1 MEPNKDEESSEQNL
15 RISRGLDQVSHL
27 FLSHVAER
35 AARGR
40 SGNGSELP
48 EHAQENQPLGLLLR
62 ASRTVDRERLVSLLH
77 EQPEALKEGLK
88 VIDADLP
95 CETPGNVELL
105 GLDTTSRLVVIDVE
119 DKPNDS
125 LLLRGMAHLD
135 WVVGN
140 TALLRRI
147 YREQL
152 INFSLQP
159 QLFLVAPDFSPLFRF
174 AIRHM
179 RSLQI
184 QCIKYDAVALPAG
197 IGIFCEHLSWTD

>member
-197 IGIFCEHLSWTD
+197 IGIICEPLSWSD

>member
-1 MEPNKDEESSEQNL
+1 MEPSKDEESSEQHL
-15 RISRGLDQVSHL
+15 RVGRGLDQVSHL

-48 EHAQENQPLGLLLR
+48 EHAQENQALGLLLR
-62 ASRTVDRERLVSLLH
+62 ASRAVDRERLVSLLH

-105 GLDTTSRLVVIDVE
+105 ALDTTNRLVVIDVE

-125 LLLRGMAHLD
+125 LLLRGMGHLD

-147 YREQL
+147 YSDHL

-184 QCIKYDAVALPAG
+184 QCIKYDTVVLPAG
-197 IGIFCEHLSWTD
+197 IGIFCEHLS

>member
-1 MEPNKDEESSEQNL
+1 MEPNKDEESSEQHL
-15 RISRGLDQVSHL
+15 RVGRGLDQVSHL

>member
-1 MEPNKDEESSEQNL
+1 MEPNKDEESSEQHL
-15 RISRGLDQVSHL
+15 RVGRGLDQVSHL

-48 EHAQENQPLGLLLR
+48 EHAQENQQLVELVRR
-62 ASRTVDRERLVSLLH
+62 ASRVVDRERLVSLLH

-105 GLDTTSRLVVIDVE
+105 ALDTTNRLVVIDVE

-179 RSLQI
+179 RSFQI
-184 QCIKYDAVALPAG
+184 QCIKYDAVVLTAG
-197 IGIFCEHLSWTD
+197 IGIFCEPLLD

>member
-1 MEPNKDEESSEQNL
+1 MEPNKDEESSEQHL
-15 RISRGLDQVSHL
+15 RVGRGLDQVSHL

-48 EHAQENQPLGLLLR
+48 EHAQENQPLEFVRR
-62 ASRTVDRERLVSLLH
+62 ASRVVDRERLVSLLH

-174 AIRHM
+174 AMRHM

>member
-1 MEPNKDEESSEQNL
+1 MEPNKDEESSEQHL
-15 RISRGLDQVSHL
+15 RVGRGLDQVSHL

-48 EHAQENQPLGLLLR
+48 EHAQENQPLELVRR
-62 ASRTVDRERLVSLLH
+62 APRAPERERLVSLFH

-95 CETPGNVELL
+95 CETPSNVELVA
-105 GLDTTSRLVVIDVE
+105 LDTTNRLAIIDVE

-140 TALLRRI
+140 AALLRRI
-147 YREQL
+147 YREQP
-152 INFSLQP
+152 INYSLQP

-184 QCIKYDAVALPAG
+184 QCIKYDTVVLPAG
-197 IGIFCEHLSWTD
+197 TGIFCEHLS

>member
-1 MEPNKDEESSEQNL
+1 MDPNKDEESSEPHL

-40 SGNGSELP
+40 SGNGSEPP
-48 EHAQENQPLGLLLR
+48 EHAQENQPLGIVLR
-62 ASRTVDRERLVSLLH
+62 ASRAVDRERVLSLLH
-77 EQPEALKEGLK
+77 AQPEALKEGLK

-95 CETPGNVELL
+95 CETPSNLELL
-105 GLDTTSRLVVIDVE
+105 ALDTATRLVVIDVE

-135 WVVGN
+135 WVVAN

-147 YREQL
+147 YREHL

-184 QCIKYDAVALPAG
+184 QCIKYDAVVLPAG
-197 IGIFCEHLSWTD
+197 IGIFCEPLSGTD

>member
-1 MEPNKDEESSEQNL
+1 MEPNKDEESSEQHL
-15 RISRGLDQVSHL
+15 RVGRGLDQVSHL

-48 EHAQENQPLGLLLR
+48 EHAQENQPLELVRR
-62 ASRTVDRERLVSLLH
+62 APRAPERERLVSLFH

-95 CETPGNVELL
+95 CETPGNVELVA
-105 GLDTTSRLVVIDVE
+105 LDTTNRLVVIDVE

-140 TALLRRI
+140 AGLLRRI
-147 YREQL
+147 YREQP
-152 INFSLQP
+152 INYSLQP

>member
-197 IGIFCEHLSWTD
+197 IGIFCEHLS

>member
-48 EHAQENQPLGLLLR
+48 EHAQENQPLELVRR
-62 ASRTVDRERLVSLLH
+62 APRAPDRERLVSLLH

-105 GLDTTSRLVVIDVE
+105 ALDTTNRLVVIDVE

-140 TALLRRI
+140 AALLRRI

-179 RSLQI
+179 RSFQI
-184 QCIKYDAVALPAG
+184 QCIKYDAVVLTAG
-197 IGIFCEHLSWTD
+197 IGIFCEPLSWTD

>member
-1 MEPNKDEESSEQNL
+1 MEPNKDEESSEQHL
-15 RISRGLDQVSHL
+15 RVSRGLDQVSHL

-35 AARGR
+35 AARGI
-40 SGNGSELP
+40 SGNGAELP
-48 EHAQENQPLGLLLR
+48 EHAQENQPLELVRR
-62 ASRTVDRERLVSLLH
+62 ASRVVDRDRLVSLLH

-88 VIDADLP
+88 VIDADMP

-105 GLDTTSRLVVIDVE
+105 ALDTTNRLVVIDVE

-140 TALLRRI
+140 AALLRRI
-147 YREQL
+147 YREQP

-179 RSLQI
+179 RSFQI
-184 QCIKYDAVALPAG
+184 QCIKYDAVVLTAG
-197 IGIFCEHLSWTD
+197 IGIFCEPLSWTD

>member
-119 DKPNDS
+119 DKPNES

>member
-1 MEPNKDEESSEQNL
+1 MEPNKDEESSDQHL
-15 RISRGLDQVSHL
+15 RVSRGLDQVSHL

-48 EHAQENQPLGLLLR
+48 EHAQENQPLELVRRAPR
-62 ASRTVDRERLVSLLH
+62 ASERERLVSLFH

-95 CETPGNVELL
+95 CETPGNVELVA
-105 GLDTTSRLVVIDVE
+105 LDTTNRLVVIDVE
-119 DKPNDS
+119 AKPNDS

-147 YREQL
+147 YREQP

-159 QLFLVAPDFSPLFRF
+159 QLFLVAPDFSPLFQF
-174 AIRHM
+174 VIRHM

-184 QCIKYDAVALPAG
+184 QCIKYDTVVLPAG
-197 IGIFCEHLSWTD
+197 IGIFCEHLS

>member
-48 EHAQENQPLGLLLR
+48 EHAQENQPLEFVRR
-62 ASRTVDRERLVSLLH
+62 ASRVVDRERLVSLLH

>member
-1 MEPNKDEESSEQNL
+1 MEPNKDEDSSEQHL
-15 RISRGLDQVSHL
+15 RVSRGLDQVSHL

-40 SGNGSELP
+40 SVNGSELP
-48 EHAQENQPLGLLLR
+48 EHAQENQPLGLVMR
-62 ASRTVDRERLVSLLH
+62 ASRAVDRERLVSLLH

-105 GLDTTSRLVVIDVE
+105 GLDTTNRLVVIDVE

-147 YREQL
+147 YRDHL

-174 AIRHM
+174 AMRHV

-184 QCIKYDAVALPAG
+184 QCIKYDTVVLAAG
-197 IGIFCEHLSWTD
+197 IGIFCEPLSWTD

>member
-1 MEPNKDEESSEQNL
+1 MEPSKDEESSEQHL
-15 RISRGLDQVSHL
+15 RVSRGLDQVSHL

-62 ASRTVDRERLVSLLH
+62 ASRAVDRERLVSLLH

-105 GLDTTSRLVVIDVE
+105 ALDTTNRLVVIDVE

-125 LLLRGMAHLD
+125 LLLRGMGHLD

-147 YREQL
+147 YRDHL

-184 QCIKYDAVALPAG
+184 QCIKYDAVVLPGG

>member
-125 LLLRGMAHLD
+125 LLLR
-135 WVVGN
+135 
-140 TALLRRI
+140 
-147 YREQL
+147 
-152 INFSLQP
+152 
-159 QLFLVAPDFSPLFRF
+159 
-174 AIRHM
+174 
-179 RSLQI
+179 
-184 QCIKYDAVALPAG
+184 
-197 IGIFCEHLSWTD
+197 

>member
-1 MEPNKDEESSEQNL
+1 MDPNKDEETSEQHL

-40 SGNGSELP
+40 SGKGPELP
-48 EHAQENQPLGLLLR
+48 EHAQENPPLGIVLR
-62 ASRTVDRERLVSLLH
+62 ASRAVDRERLLSLLH
-77 EQPEALKEGLK
+77 EQPGALKEGLK

-95 CETPGNVELL
+95 CETPSNVELL
-105 GLDTTSRLVVIDVE
+105 ALDTANRLVVIDVE

-179 RSLQI
+179 RSFQI
-184 QCIKYDAVALPAG
+184 QCIKYDAVVLTAG
-197 IGIFCEHLSWTD
+197 IGIFCEPLSWTD

>member
-1 MEPNKDEESSEQNL
+1 MEPNKDEESSEQHL
-15 RISRGLDQVSHL
+15 RVGRGLDQVSHL

-48 EHAQENQPLGLLLR
+48 EHAQENQPLELVRR
-62 ASRTVDRERLVSLLH
+62 APRAPDRVRLVSLLH

-95 CETPGNVELL
+95 CETPGNVELVA
-105 GLDTTSRLVVIDVE
+105 LDTTNRLVVIDVE

-140 TALLRRI
+140 AALLRRI
-147 YREQL
+147 YREQP
-152 INFSLQP
+152 INYSLQP

-184 QCIKYDAVALPAG
+184 QCIKYDTVVLPAG
-197 IGIFCEHLSWTD
+197 IGIFCEHVSSTD